1 MHLNG
6 LRADGSEIEPATSV
20 ALLAL
25 PWRNASSALL
35 TRAIS
40 SAEVCG
46 AGPCASG
53 ICGTADLSGADLSLD
68 LPATFFPL
76 ALAVLPAAFADC
88 VLLTPR
94 ANAVSVARVTASRL
108 APASAA
114 TSADRYRVCKAD
126 CPQNPGDCFA
136 PNLTTSYP
144 PRPGFLTGN
153 AAIFG
158 RKSAAIVAKAGVRGT
173 NWHQAQTPIT
183 IRRSASHDCRR
194 SAQ

>member
-1 MHLNG
+1 MS
-6 LRADGSEIEPATSV
+6 LRAAGSEIEPAISV
-20 ALLAL
+20 ALLAP
-25 PWRNASSALL
+25 PWRSASSALL

-53 ICGTADLSGADLSLD
+53 ICGTADFDGSDLSLD
-68 LPATFFPL
+68 LPATFFPPAL
-76 ALAVLPAAFADC
+76 ALLPAFAVC

-126 CPQNPGDCFA
+126 CPQNPGELLR
-136 PNLTTSYP
+136 PKSYDVVP
-144 PRPGFLTGN
+144 
-153 AAIFG
+153 
-158 RKSAAIVAKAGVRGT
+158 
-173 NWHQAQTPIT
+173 TPTRI
-183 IRRSASHDCRR
+183 SHW
-194 SAQ
+194 